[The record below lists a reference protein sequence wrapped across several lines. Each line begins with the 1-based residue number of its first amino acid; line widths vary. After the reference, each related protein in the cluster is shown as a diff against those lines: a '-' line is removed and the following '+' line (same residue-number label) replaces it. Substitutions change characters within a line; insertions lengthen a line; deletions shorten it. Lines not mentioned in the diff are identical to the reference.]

1 MKTSSQKI
9 LKPER
14 LCFGDTV
21 GLIAPASP
29 PPDPKAVDRAAA
41 ALEEYG
47 FKPKLAKNVRARHGF
62 LAGSDRERATDF
74 MAMFADKKVKAVVCL
89 RGGYGC
95 YRILD
100 RLDYALLRR
109 HPKIFCGYSDITALH
124 SVLATQCG
132 MVSFHAPMW
141 NGALADPKVP
151 AFTKNS
157 FLRTVM
163 EAKAS
168 GSICTGYTGKTVSIL
183 RSGMAEGRLIGG
195 NLSLLCASLGTP
207 FAPSFKGKI
216 LFFEDISERPGRVD
230 RMLTQLWHAGV
241 FAQVVGVAV
250 GVNADCDEPGKN
262 KSKEFQQSGA
272 DVLRE
277 RLAALRVPVVI
288 GLPFGHVDLNA
299 TIPVGANAR
308 LDGRRGDLIITEAAV
323 K

>member
-1 MKTSSQKI
+1 MSTPQKI

-29 PPDPKAVDRAAA
+29 PPDPKAIDRAAE

-100 RLDYALLRR
+100 RLDYAVIRC
-109 HPKIFCGYSDITALH
+109 HPKIFSGYSDITALH
-124 SVLATQCG
+124 SVLAAKCG
-132 MVSFHAPMW
+132 MISFHAPMW

-163 EAKAS
+163 EAKAP
-168 GSICTGYTGKTVSIL
+168 GSICTGYMGKTVSIL
-183 RSGMAEGRLIGG
+183 RGGIAEGRLIGG

-207 FAPSFKGKI
+207 FVPSFKGKI

-230 RMLTQLWHAGV
+230 RMLTQLRHAGI
-241 FAQVVGVAV
+241 FSQVAGVAV
-250 GVNADCDEPGKN
+250 GVNADCDEPGKK
-262 KSKEFQQSGA
+262 KSKEYQQTGG

-277 RLAALRVPVVI
+277 HLASLRVPVVI
-288 GLPFGHVDLNA
+288 GLPLGHVDLNA
-299 TIPVGANAR
+299 TIPVNALAR
-308 LDGRRGDLIITEAAV
+308 LDGKRGDLIITETAV
-323 K
+323 S

>member
-1 MKTSSQKI
+1 
-9 LKPER
+9 
-14 LCFGDTV
+14 
-21 GLIAPASP
+21 
-29 PPDPKAVDRAAA
+29 
-41 ALEEYG
+41 LEEYG

-74 MAMFADKKVKAVVCL
+74 MAMFKDKKVKAVVCL

-100 RLDYALLRR
+100 RLDYAILRR
-109 HPKIFCGYSDITALH
+109 HPKIFSGYSDITALH
-124 SVLATQCG
+124 NALAAKCG
-132 MVSFHAPMW
+132 MISFHAPMW

-163 EAKAS
+163 EAKAP
-168 GSICTGYTGKTVSIL
+168 GSICAGYSGKTVSIL
-183 RSGMAEGRLIGG
+183 HGGMAEGRLVGG

-230 RMLTQLWHAGV
+230 RMLTQLWHAGI
-241 FAQVVGVAV
+241 FSQVAGVAV
-250 GVNADCDEPGKN
+250 GVNQDCNEPGK
-262 KSKEFQQSGA
+262 KSREIQQTGV

-299 TIPVGANAR
+299 TIPLNALAR
-308 LDGRRGDLIITEAAV
+308 LDGKRGDLIITEAAV

>member
-1 MKTSSQKI
+1 MKASSQKI

-29 PPDPKAVDRAAA
+29 PPDPKSVDRAAA

-62 LAGSDRERATDF
+62 LAGSDRERAADF
-74 MAMFADKKVKAVVCL
+74 MAMFTDKKVKAVVCL

-100 RLDYALLRR
+100 RLDYDVIRR
-109 HPKIFCGYSDITALH
+109 HPKTFSGYSDITALH
-124 SVLATQCG
+124 SVLAAKCG
-132 MVSFHAPMW
+132 MISFHAPMW

-163 EAKAS
+163 EAKAP
-168 GSICTGYTGKTVSIL
+168 GSIGAGYTGKTVSIL
-183 RSGMAEGRLIGG
+183 RGGMAEGRLIGG

-216 LFFEDISERPGRVD
+216 LFIEDISERPGRVD

-241 FAQVVGVAV
+241 FSQVAGVAV
-250 GVNADCDEPGKN
+250 GVNADCDEPGKK

-277 RLAALRVPVVI
+277 RLAVLRVPVVI

-299 TIPVGANAR
+299 TIPVNAMAR
-308 LDGRRGDLIITEAAV
+308 LDGKRGELIITEAAV
-323 K
+323 R